1 MHNIFKLYSKISTKI
16 STLTLLK
23 KLSHYLN
30 VQVAQRENP
39 DLEIWSVESVLSS
52 ETSVR
57 SFIKREERP
66 GTSQNVLRVKITV
79 GP

>member
-1 MHNIFKLYSKISTKI
+1 MHNIFKLYSKISTTI
-16 STLTLLK
+16 STLTQLK

-30 VQVAQRENP
+30 VHVAQRENP

-66 GTSQNVLRVKITV
+66 GTSQNVFRVQITV

>member
-1 MHNIFKLYSKISTKI
+1 MHNLFKLYSKISTNPAK
-16 STLTLLK
+16 K

-66 GTSQNVLRVKITV
+66 GTSQNVFRVQITV

>member
-1 MHNIFKLYSKISTKI
+1 MHNIFKLYSKISTII
-16 STLTLLK
+16 STLTQLK

-39 DLEIWSVESVLSS
+39 DLDIWSVESVLSS

-66 GTSQNVLRVKITV
+66 GTSQNVFRVQITV

>member
-1 MHNIFKLYSKISTKI
+1 MHNIFKLYSKISTI
-16 STLTLLK
+16 ILTLTQLK

-66 GTSQNVLRVKITV
+66 GTSQNVFRVKITV